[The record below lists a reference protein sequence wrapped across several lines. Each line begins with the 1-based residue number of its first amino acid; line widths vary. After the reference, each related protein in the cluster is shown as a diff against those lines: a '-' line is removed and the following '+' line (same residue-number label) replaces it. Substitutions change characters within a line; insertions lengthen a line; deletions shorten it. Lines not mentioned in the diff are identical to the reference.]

1 MDDDSNFDDDS
12 PNYTNEYNSNFAEEL
27 SFFIDIV
34 KVMCSV
40 HGAIFS
46 RRPCG
51 VLPAPGR
58 IIGKVDDHD
67 FEKKNPYFSDSRGMS
82 AMMINIASYGLE
94 RFIRKFAK
102 VKFFYENYKCMTF
115 FKACKACCME
125 NYFLE
130 MVFFYRLLF
139 WQSKLEE
146 EEEEVKKNARIVK
159 MLQTKRARI
168 AKMLQE
174 LKEEEQ
180 KRKETEENCK

>member
-1 MDDDSNFDDDS
+1 MADYGNFDDDS

-27 SFFIDIV
+27 SFLIDIV

-146 EEEEVKKNARIVK
+146 EEEAKKNARIVK

-180 KRKETEENCK
+180 KRKGTEENCK

>member
-1 MDDDSNFDDDS
+1 MAYDSNFDDDS

-27 SFFIDIV
+27 SFLIDIV

-146 EEEEVKKNARIVK
+146 EEEAKKNARIVK

-180 KRKETEENCK
+180 KRKGTEENCK